1 MADVN
6 PIEVQGSLGGVNYP
20 ASKQD
25 LINHAQKQG
34 NKNDKVVEVL
44 NQIPDKEYQSPVEVS
59 KEVGKIV

>member
-44 NQIPDKEYQSPVEVS
+44 NQIPEKEYQSPVEVS

>member
-6 PIEVQGSLGGVNYP
+6 PIEVQGSLGGMNYP

-25 LINHAQKQG
+25 LIEHAQKQG
-34 NKNDKVVEVL
+34 GKNNKVVEVL
-44 NQIPDKEYQSPVEVS
+44 NQIPDKEYNSPVDVT